1 MPAIPKRGWWSIER
15 PDFAKLAMYGSPE
28 PNRRKT
34 MMTRVTLALIL
45 LLGLLTPPANA
56 ATKHPH
62 PAAAPAPAPADDD
75 DGPPA
80 KGKPGKTTAKPQVV
94 ADEGTVNAAGVP
106 TIETQAQYA
115 LILDFNTG
123 AVLLDKHADEPMF
136 PSSMTKMMT
145 AYIVFD
151 KLQKG
156 EMSLTDTFPV
166 SENAWRKGGAV
177 SDSSTMF
184 LELHSRASVGDL
196 IQGVVV
202 QSGNDACI
210 TLAEGISGSEEAF
223 VDEMNR
229 RAKAM
234 GMTHTHFHNSTGYP
248 DPEHYSSAHDLAIL
262 AGHTILDHPEF
273 YKYYSEIEFTYNGHR
288 QGNRNPLLYRGI
300 GADGLKTGHTEAS
313 GYGLTGSAIHDGRR
327 VIMVVNGLP
336 TMKARAAES
345 ERLMDWAFR
354 EFQDVELFKAGDIVD
369 QAPVWLGEAKTV
381 KLIAPQALTVTLP
394 RRARQNMTVVASYNE
409 PIPAPIKQGDIIGK
423 LKISAPGMAPVEM
436 PLAAGADVVKLGAF
450 GRAAEALSYLLL
462 GHTS

>member
-1 MPAIPKRGWWSIER
+1 
-15 PDFAKLAMYGSPE
+15 
-28 PNRRKT
+28 
-34 MMTRVTLALIL
+34 MTRTILALL
-45 LLGLLTPPANA
+45 LVLGLAAPAADA
-56 ATKHPH
+56 ATKHPK
-62 PAAAPAPAPADDD
+62 ATTKPAPAATDDE

-80 KGKPGKTTAKPQVV
+80 KGKPGSKPQVV
-94 ADEGTVNAAGVP
+94 PDEGTVNAAGVP

-151 KLQKG
+151 KVQKG
-156 EMSLTDTFPV
+156 ELSMTDTFPV

-184 LELHSRASVGDL
+184 LEVHSRASVSDL

-223 VDEMNR
+223 ADEMNR

-234 GMTHTHFHNSTGYP
+234 GMTHTHFRNSTGYP

-327 VIMVVNGLP
+327 VIMVINGLP

-354 EFQDVELFKAGDIVD
+354 EFQDVALFKAGDVVD
-369 QAPVWLGEAKTV
+369 QASVWLGETKTV
-381 KLIAPQALTVTLP
+381 KLMVPQALTVTLP

-409 PIPAPIKQGDIIGK
+409 PIAAPIKQGDIVGK
-423 LKISAPGMAPVEM
+423 LKITAPGIAPVEV
-436 PLAAGADVVKLGAF
+436 PLAAGADVVKLGPF
-450 GRAAEALSYLLL
+450 GRAAEALSYLML